1 MRIIEV
7 LNKKNLTYKTGALVS
22 SLFSVGVIDGLK
34 VGVIDGLKVGD
45 CSKGTVDKHKRNT
58 TVNKRGRI

>member
-7 LNKKNLTYKTGALVS
+7 LNKKNPTYKTGALVS
-22 SLFSVGVIDGLK
+22 SLYS

-45 CSKGTVDKHKRNT
+45 CSKGTVDKHKRNA